1 MHTLFIAIA
10 LAVVVVWWFMA
21 KRPCPTAETFVAQP
35 YILYPKNGI
44 ALDPIIKPHTS
55 DLNTLNPWLNQRKLD
70 GHRFTV
76 METM

>member
-1 MHTLFIAIA
+1 MHTVFIAIA
-10 LAVVVVWWFMA
+10 LAVVVVWWIMST
-21 KRPCPTAETFVAQP
+21 RPCPTETFVAQP

-44 ALDPIIKPHTS
+44 SLDPVIKPHSS
-55 DLNTLNPWLNQRKLD
+55 DYNTLNPWLNHRKVD